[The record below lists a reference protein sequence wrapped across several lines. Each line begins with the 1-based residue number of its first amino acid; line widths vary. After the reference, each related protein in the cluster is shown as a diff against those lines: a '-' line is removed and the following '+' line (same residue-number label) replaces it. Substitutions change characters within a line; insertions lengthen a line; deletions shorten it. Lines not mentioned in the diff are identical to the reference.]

1 MAEGDEQP
9 LDTVGAVGGVQQI
22 APQADEHVAVVG
34 EALDVDAMDRGVN
47 GWIVLKA
54 VEGRD
59 DDIDA
64 RLPPQLM
71 RIMRAAAGLD
81 HELITRVGQATTLTR
96 VEDRAQGAD
105 RGALIDQIDRR
116 RVDAIMPVA
125 RAVESAKARQQPLA
139 PVDAGDALEPK
150 FDVAALDPPRGDPEL
165 PRHAGHRHG
174 RS

>member
-1 MAEGDEQP
+1 M
-9 LDTVGAVGGVQQI
+9 QQI

-34 EALDVDAMDRGVN
+34 EALDVDAMDRGVD
-47 GWIVLKA
+47 GWIVLKT

-64 RLPPQLM
+64 RLPPRLV
-71 RIMRAAAGLD
+71 RIVRAAVGLD
-81 HELITRVGQATTLTR
+81 HELITRVREPASLARAHDQPELT
-96 VEDRAQGAD
+96 DR
-105 RGALIDQIDRR
+105 RPLIDQIDRR

-125 RAVESAKARQQPLA
+125 RAVEPAKARQQPLT
-139 PVDAGDALEPK
+139 PVSANDALEPE
-150 FDVAALDPPRGDPEL
+150 FDVATLDSAGDDPEL